1 MWLDT
6 HNNYCIQNSQNRDQP
21 YLPLRWV
28 FYRLNNVATWSHCT
42 VPCLLPLGTA
52 SHLCGV
58 QPKILLDFV
67 SMDKKTFNS
76 RGIELSSTLAQISF
90 REKAMTPFV
99 LSFARLFVC
108 LLVQHLQD
116 EKQQKLERNRE
127 RVRPQ
132 KYFEILDL
140 LFRPKKL
147 LHLCIKRFLESLK
160 RNR

>member
-90 REKAMTPFV
+90 REKAMTP
-99 LSFARLFVC
+99 SFFRLLVCLFVC
-108 LLVQHLQD
+108 WSNIC
-116 EKQQKLERNRE
+116 KMRNSKNWSG
-127 RVRPQ
+127 VDSGSDLGN
-132 KYFEILDL
+132 ILK
-140 LFRPKKL
+140 F
-147 LHLCIKRFLESLK
+147 
-160 RNR
+160 